1 MAKFEGC
8 FLGEFGGRIFDFLV
22 GGGMISLGRFWLVSF
37 GEKSWLSSSFSLLG
51 FFTENIRRVNLT
63 LR

>member
-1 MAKFEGC
+1 MFFGGI
-8 FLGEFGGRIFDFLV
+8 LVGEFLIFLV
-22 GGGMISLGRFWLVSF
+22 GGGMISLGKFWLVSF